1 MKNIYVY
8 KFENS
13 SFKTEDDVK
22 RWATYFGSFGL
33 FLFSLLFFIE
43 AKADTFADV
52 ATKQGFGNR
61 VEELRTFSKL
71 EGYSTRE
78 TNPKDKY
85 NGPIIDVLHH
95 TQPRQAL
102 AAVQRW
108 HLAVRAPR
116 PCEA

>member
-1 MKNIYVY
+1 MKNISVY

-22 RWATYFGSFGL
+22 RWVTYFGTFGL

-71 EGYSTRE
+71 EGYF
-78 TNPKDKY
+78 
-85 NGPIIDVLHH
+85 
-95 TQPRQAL
+95 
-102 AAVQRW
+102 
-108 HLAVRAPR
+108 
-116 PCEA
+116 